1 MNRSLYCLYCIVV
14 LIGCFFNAPAQVI
27 STIAGNGTAGYSG
40 DGGNATN
47 ASFEIIT
54 TLALDGANNVYICDQ
69 LNHCVRKVT
78 PAGIITTVAGTG
90 VLGSGGDGGP
100 ATNARLFGAWGV
112 AADNAGNIY
121 ITDQWNY
128 TVRKVNTSGI
138 ITTIA
143 GTTGVDGYSGDGGA
157 ATNARFRKP
166 LGIAVDNSGN
176 VYVSDVDNRRI
187 RKIDIFGTIT
197 NYGGNGTPGFSGD
210 GGPATNAQLGYVW
223 CMATDEAGNL
233 YMCDSNRIRRI
244 STSGIIS
251 TIAGNG
257 TMGFSG
263 DGGPATNAVFNMPIG
278 IHVTSAGSIIIS
290 DSKNYRVR
298 KITSDGIIN
307 TIAGTGVAGY
317 NGDNIPA
324 TAAQLNEPVS
334 VVADENDH
342 VFVSDMNNVRVRKV
356 SNILYFIKGD
366 TANIAVCQNSSAISV
381 DALLTVRDIY
391 PGFTDTWSL
400 FAAPF
405 HGTAVVSYSAPSGGG
420 IVTPT
425 GLTYTPTPGFSG
437 LDSFKVKVS
446 NPLTSDIITIYVTVD
461 PLLTPGPIT
470 GSDMV
475 CFGDTIMLYNAVAG
489 GTWSVANGKVSI
501 SYSGATCVVKGETV
515 GVDTVTYYL
524 TNACGTA
531 SVSKAVTVN
540 PLPDPGTIS
549 GPGVFCKGSVVNFSA
564 TIPGGTWSTSN
575 LNTSVN
581 ALGQVKG
588 EDGGVSTVIYT
599 VSNAWCQAVAIS
611 NVIVEVF
618 PTAGGLSGRT
628 EVCVGSSIEV
638 IDSVDGGAWSSV
650 YGNATVDN
658 NGIVTGVSE
667 GSDFIYYSVSNTCG
681 TDVSTRPITVF
692 PVPVTPEIK
701 VVLGVLYATKGH
713 LSYQWRLNGL
723 DIPGATSDT
732 LYALET
738 GIYDVVVSNSLGCKS
753 SSAPLNYTGC
763 SADDMEITPNPSTGE
778 YNIIWCK
785 KVTAVLYTI
794 DGRLVGSADETRRVS
809 LKNLPP
815 GMYMLSVFDNNK
827 IRVKSVK
834 IVKL

>member
-1 MNRSLYCLYCIVV
+1 MNRSLYYLYCIVV
-14 LIGCFFNAPAQVI
+14 LIGCSYTCSAQVI

-47 ASFEIIT
+47 ASFQIIT

-78 PAGIITTVAGTG
+78 PGGIITTVAGTG

-128 TVRKVNTSGI
+128 TVRKVNTAGI

-157 ATNARFRKP
+157 ATSARFRKP
-166 LGIAVDNSGN
+166 LGIAVDEAGN
-176 VYVSDVDNRRI
+176 IYVSDVDNRRI

-197 NYGGNGTPGFSGD
+197 NYAGNGTPGFSGD

-223 CMATDEAGNL
+223 CMATDAAGTL
-233 YMCDSNRIRRI
+233 YMCDSNRIRKI
-244 STSGIIS
+244 SPAGIIS

-257 TMGFSG
+257 TAGFSG
-263 DGGPATNAVFNMPIG
+263 DGGPASNAVFNMPIG
-278 IHVTSAGSIIIS
+278 IYVSESGSIIIS

-298 KITSDGIIN
+298 KITPDGIIN
-307 TIAGTGVAGY
+307 TIAGTGIAGY

-324 TAAQLNEPVS
+324 TSAQLNEPVS
-334 VVADENDH
+334 VVVDLNDN

-356 SNILYFIKGD
+356 ANILYFIKGD
-366 TANIAVCQNSSAISV
+366 TANTAVCQNSPAISI
-381 DALLTVRDIY
+381 DALLAVKDIY

-400 FAAPF
+400 SAAPVN
-405 HGTAVVSYSAPSGGG
+405 GTAVVSYTAPSGGG
-420 IVTPT
+420 TITPS
-425 GLTYTPTPGFSG
+425 GLTYTPNAGFNG
-437 LDSFKVKVS
+437 LDSFKVKVA
-446 NPLTSDIITIYVTVD
+446 NLLTSDIITVYVTVD
-461 PLLTPGPIT
+461 PLITPGPIT
-470 GSDMV
+470 GSDRV

-489 GTWSVANGKVSI
+489 GTWSAANGHVSL
-501 SYSGATCVVKGETV
+501 SFSGATCIVKGEIV
-515 GVDTVTYYL
+515 GVDTVSYHV

-531 SVSKAVTVN
+531 TVSKLVTVN

-549 GPGVFCKGSVVNFSA
+549 GPGIFCKGNVVNFSA
-564 TIPGGTWSTSN
+564 TVPGGTWSTSN

-581 ALGQVKG
+581 AAGQVRG
-588 EDGGVSTVIYT
+588 EEGGASTIVYT
-599 VSNAWCQAVAIS
+599 VSNAWCHAAAIS

-618 PTAGGLSGRT
+618 PSAGTLTSNT
-628 EVCVGSSIEV
+628 EVCVGNT
-638 IDSVDGGAWSSV
+638 IDITASVPGGLWSSV
-650 YGNATVDN
+650 YGNATVN
-658 NGIVTGVSE
+658 NKGVVTGVAE
-667 GSDFIYYSVSNTCG
+667 GSDFIYYSVTNTCG
-681 TDVSTRPITVF
+681 TDVATRPITVF
-692 PVPVTPEIK
+692 PAPATPEIK
-701 VVLGVLYATKGH
+701 VLLGVMYATKGH
-713 LSYQWRLNGL
+713 VSYQWRLNGS
-723 DIPGATSDT
+723 DIPGATADT

-738 GIYDVVVSNSLGCKS
+738 GVYEVVVANNLGCKS
-753 SSAPLNYTGC
+753 ASATLNYTGC
-763 SADDMEITPNPSTGE
+763 APEDMEITPNPSTGE

-785 KVTAVLYTI
+785 KVTAALYTI
-794 DGRLVGSADETRRVS
+794 DGRLVGTADETRRVS

-815 GMYMLSVFDNNK
+815 GMYMLTVFDNNK